1 MTNEADTLDDD
12 DFSQE
17 ASQDEGLS
25 GTLLFVDDE
34 PNILSSLRRLFRT
47 SGYRIWTAESGEEGL
62 AILAREQVDLV
73 ISDMRMPN
81 MNGAQFLERVVET
94 SPETIRILLTG
105 HADLGA
111 VVEAINK
118 GRIYR
123 YVAKPWEENDI
134 QLCVRHAL
142 ERQKLE
148 RETRRLQALTR
159 RQNDRLRELNA
170 SLEEKV
176 RVRTEQ
182 LRQVVA
188 SLESAL
194 GKLKKNF
201 LTSIRVFSN
210 LIEMREPSLAG
221 HSKRVADLARS
232 IAQKM
237 SLSDA
242 EVQDIFLAGLL
253 HDIGKIGLSDKLLA
267 RPWSKLSADERVEHG
282 KHAVKGEASL
292 MALEQ
297 LHDAAK
303 LIRSHH
309 ERFDGLGYPDGLAG
323 EQIPVGARILAVA
336 NDFDAAQIGTL
347 ADKQLS
353 PNEAL
358 EMIVEGKGKRY
369 DHAVVDLLIQI
380 AGAPPRPAV
389 KAEIQ
394 VRASQLMEGM
404 VLSRDLF
411 TREGILLLSKDYVLD
426 QRFIEKIQS
435 FEHADGQPLGI
446 YIYAKRGATRNA
458 IPHHASR

>member
-1 MTNEADTLDDD
+1 MTIEPNQLDD
-12 DFSQE
+12 E
-17 ASQDEGLS
+17 APSLEGENGLS

-34 PNILSSLRRLFRT
+34 PNILSSLRRLFRP
-47 SGYRIWTAESGEEGL
+47 SGYRVLTAESGAEGL
-62 AILAREQVDLV
+62 AILEKERVDLV
-73 ISDMRMPN
+73 ISDMRMPH
-81 MNGAQFLERVVET
+81 MNGAQFLEQVVEM
-94 SPETIRILLTG
+94 SPDTVRILLTG
-105 HADLGA
+105 HADIGA

-134 QLCVRHAL
+134 LLCVRHAL

-159 RQNDRLRELNA
+159 RQNDKLRELNA

-176 RVRTEQ
+176 RIRTEQ

-188 SLESAL
+188 SLEDVL
-194 GKLKKNF
+194 GKLKKGF
-201 LTSIRVFSN
+201 LTSVRVFSN
-210 LIEMREPSLAG
+210 LIEMREPGLAG
-221 HSKRVADLARS
+221 HAKRVADLARM

-237 SLSDA
+237 NLTES
-242 EVQDIFLAGLL
+242 EVQDVFLAGLL

-303 LIRSHH
+303 LIRNHH

-323 EQIPVGARILAVA
+323 AQIPAGARILAVA

-347 ADKQLS
+347 ADRRLS
-353 PNEAL
+353 LNDAL
-358 EMIVEGKGKRY
+358 QMIIEGKGKRY
-369 DHAVVDLLIQI
+369 DPAVVDLLIQV
-380 AGAPPRPAV
+380 AGVPAKTAS

-404 VLSRDLF
+404 ALSRDLV
-411 TREGILLLSKDYVLD
+411 TKDGMLLLSKDYVLD

-435 FEHADGQPLGI
+435 FERADGQPIGI
-446 YIYAKRGATRNA
+446 YIYAKRGAIKNA
-458 IPHHASR
+458 IPHHAG

>member
-1 MTNEADTLDDD
+1 MTNEPEQLDGDD
-12 DFSQE
+12 SPLDAES
-17 ASQDEGLS
+17 ALS

-34 PNILSSLRRLFRT
+34 PNILSALRRLFRP
-47 SGYRIWTAESGEEGL
+47 SGYRVLTAESGAEGL
-62 AILAREQVDLV
+62 AIFEKERVDLV

-81 MNGAQFLERVVET
+81 MNGAQFLERVVEIAPDT
-94 SPETIRILLTG
+94 VRILLTG
-105 HADLGA
+105 HADIGA

-134 QLCVRHAL
+134 LLCVRHAL

-159 RQNDRLRELNA
+159 RQNDKLRELNA

-176 RVRTEQ
+176 RLRTEQ

-188 SLESAL
+188 SLEDVL
-194 GKLKKNF
+194 GKLKKSF
-201 LTSIRVFSN
+201 LTSVRIFSN
-210 LIEMREPSLAG
+210 LIEMREPGLAG
-221 HSKRVADLARS
+221 HAKRVADLARMV
-232 IAQKM
+232 AQKM
-237 SLSDA
+237 NRSEA
-242 EVQDIFLAGLL
+242 EVQDVFLAGLL

-297 LHDAAK
+297 LHDAAR

-323 EQIPVGARILAVA
+323 EQIPVGARILAIA
-336 NDFDAAQIGTL
+336 NDYDAAQIGTL
-347 ADKQLS
+347 GDKRLS

-358 EMIVEGKGKRY
+358 NMIVDGKGKRY
-369 DHAVVDLLIQI
+369 DPAVVNIFIQVV
-380 AGAPPRPAV
+380 GAPVKSAS

-404 VLSRDLF
+404 ALSRDLV
-411 TREGILLLSKDYVLD
+411 TKDGMLLLSKDYILD

-435 FEHADGQPLGI
+435 FERTDGQPIVI
-446 YIYAKRGATRNA
+446 YIYAKRGGGGNA
-458 IPHHASR
+458 IPHHAG